1 MQTDKRPITPPPPDR
16 IAEQTSDKTVQ
27 TVGDNLSRLDAEM
40 YAILASKSKID
51 ERDKC
56 IKYLQ
61 ILRRYLFFKGNE
73 RDVEQSGNVDSTV
86 LENTEEPPITEE
98 SIVENLPLAHTN
110 SARNLLMY
118 WQNFE
123 PDRFKWNAKG
133 NVIIDGR
140 LIPQSDISKLLAN
153 VVSKGNKRG
162 EIPIGQLEMA
172 KFIGSS
178 ATPVN
183 LVGNLEILENAKR
196 LTDPLKKAPKR
207 APPSKEPMT
216 PLNPKLRVVEPTVP
230 SPPLTRNGLVKKWLR
245 YRI

>member
-1 MQTDKRPITPPPPDR
+1 MQIDKRPITPPPPDR
-16 IAEQTSDKTVQ
+16 IAEQSSDKTVQ

-73 RDVEQSGNVDSTV
+73 RDVEQSGNIDSTV

-98 SIVENLPLAHTN
+98 SIVEDLPLAHAN

-133 NVIIDGR
+133 N
-140 LIPQSDISKLLAN
+140 S
-153 VVSKGNKRG
+153 
-162 EIPIGQLEMA
+162 
-172 KFIGSS
+172 
-178 ATPVN
+178 
-183 LVGNLEILENAKR
+183 EILKNAKR

-216 PLNPKLRVVEPTVP
+216 PLNPKLRVIEPSVP

>member
-16 IAEQTSDKTVQ
+16 IAEQSSDKTVQ
-27 TVGDNLSRLDAEM
+27 TVGDNLPRLDAEM

-73 RDVEQSGNVDSTV
+73 RDVEQSGNVDSTE

-98 SIVENLPLAHTN
+98 SI
-110 SARNLLMY
+110 
-118 WQNFE
+118 
-123 PDRFKWNAKG
+123 
-133 NVIIDGR
+133 
-140 LIPQSDISKLLAN
+140 SDISKLLAN

>member
-1 MQTDKRPITPPPPDR
+1 MQTDKRPITPPPPDG
-16 IAEQTSDKTVQ
+16 IVEQSSDKTVQ
-27 TVGDNLSRLDAEM
+27 TVGDNLSRLDAEI

-51 ERDKC
+51 ERDKF

-61 ILRRYLFFKGNE
+61 IMRRYLFFKGNE
-73 RDVEQSGNVDSTV
+73 RDVEQSGNIDSTV

-98 SIVENLPLAHTN
+98 SIVENSPLAHAN

-123 PDRFKWNAKG
+123 PDRFKWDAEG
-133 NVIIDGR
+133 DVIIDGR

-183 LVGNLEILENAKR
+183 LVGYLETLENARR
-196 LTDPLKKAPKR
+196 LTLLKKAPKR